1 MSKRSRR
8 RRALPSG
15 APAWRPGFGPG
26 EPHWPGGEEF
36 PFDDPSEGGE
46 GGVREPRKPKPA
58 PPALSAEAPLPE
70 PPVYARD
77 RSEPPPDEVTRVLAG
92 QEA

>member
-15 APAWRPGFGPG
+15 APAWPPGFGPG
-26 EPHWPGGEEF
+26 EPHWTEGDDF
-36 PFDDPSEGGE
+36 PFDDPQGGE
-46 GGVREPRKPKPA
+46 GGVREPRRPKPA

-70 PPVYARD
+70 PLIRARD
-77 RSEPPPDEVTRVLAG
+77 RTQPPPDEVTRALAG
-92 QEA
+92 R

>member
-15 APAWRPGFGPG
+15 APAWMPGYGPG
-26 EPHWPGGEEF
+26 EPHWPGERDF

-70 PPVYARD
+70 QLLYARD
-77 RSEPPPDEVTRVLAG
+77 RTEPPPREVTGVLAG
-92 QEA
+92 QDA

>member
-15 APAWRPGFGPG
+15 APTWLPGYGPG
-26 EPHWPGGEEF
+26 EPHWGEGDEF
-36 PFDDPSEGGE
+36 PFDDPQGGE
-46 GGVREPRKPKPA
+46 GGVREPRRPKPA
-58 PPALSAEAPLPE
+58 PPSLTAEMAPPE

-77 RSEPPPDEVTRVLAG
+77 RTEPSPDAVTRTLAG
-92 QEA
+92 R

>member
-1 MSKRSRR
+1 M
-8 RRALPSG
+8 
-15 APAWRPGFGPG
+15 PGYGPG
-26 EPHWPGGEEF
+26 EPHWPGERDF

-70 PPVYARD
+70 LLLYAHD
-77 RSEPPPDEVTRVLAG
+77 RTEPPPGEVTGVLAG